1 MLIFIVTKRFLS
13 LPSGSQSS
21 FKPFL
26 YSTTAVHLLNLLQE
40 LQLFITFNS
49 LILTRAMNEDEHE
62 VNEELGEERERVI
75 EVSVA
80 DEMTSSYIDYAMS
93 VIVGRA
99 LPDVR
104 DGLKPVH
111 RRILYGMHELGVTHN
126 RPHKKSAR
134 IVGDVLGKY
143 HPHGDV
149 AVYDTMV
156 RMAQGF
162 SYRYPL
168 VHGQGNFGSVDGD
181 SAAAMRYTEARLS
194 KIAEELL
201 VDLDKDTVG
210 WSPNFDN
217 TLKEP
222 QIMPAKIPN
231 LLINGSSGIAVG
243 MATNMPPHN
252 LSEVV
257 DGIIRVIDEPDV
269 SIGELMEIIPAPDF
283 PTGGIIS
290 GYGGIK
296 LAYETGRGSIRLRA
310 KVDIEQ
316 KAKSKKE
323 SIIITEIPY
332 QVNKSKLVEAIAE
345 YAKKYKVDS
354 ITGLRDESDRKGM
367 RIVISLKSGAN
378 ALIIL
383 NNLYK
388 HTELETTFGV
398 NNRALVEG
406 EPRVL
411 TLKELIEFYIKHRKE
426 VTIRRLRYE
435 LERAEKRKHI
445 LEGLVIAISNIDEVI
460 QIIKASSD
468 SKNAQAALIAR
479 FELSEAQAKE
489 ILDMRLS
496 RLSALER
503 DKIETERTELEQKIA
518 WLTEVLASEAR
529 IFGVIKEE
537 LLDLKSQYGDA
548 RRTEIEDVVE
558 LNERDFVEEEDV
570 ILFFTQRDYVKRL
583 SADNFKRQLRG
594 GKGISVIDKREGD
607 VISYFIRASTRE
619 RLILF
624 TEDGRAYQVKTYMI
638 PPTSRHAKGKPLVN
652 LPGVGSAIEGEEK
665 FAAALAIPE
674 AVDNAIEN
682 AYIVFATKRGVVKRS
697 ALASLKAIRV
707 TGIVA
712 VRVDQRKNDRLT
724 DVALI
729 KGEAQ
734 TGIIVSAKNGKA
746 ILFQEEELR
755 EMGRYAA
762 GVRGMRLD
770 KSDEIASIEAVDL
783 SLDDSRLV
791 TITENGYGKRT
802 KLEAYRETHRG
813 GKGVIS
819 IQTSA
824 RNGKVVCIKQVQND
838 DELMITT
845 SDNMVTKIAVKN
857 IPVQGR
863 NTQGVR
869 LMNVKAGEQIVAVDI
884 FVDQQGVLGSN
895 AEGLS

>member
-1 MLIFIVTKRFLS
+1 MT
-13 LPSGSQSS
+13 
-21 FKPFL
+21 
-26 YSTTAVHLLNLLQE
+26 
-40 LQLFITFNS
+40 
-49 LILTRAMNEDEHE
+49 NENEREVDEE
-62 VNEELGEERERVI
+62 YEGERERVI

-80 DEMTSSYIDYAMS
+80 DEMKTSYIDYAMS

-99 LPDVR
+99 LPDAR

-111 RRILYGMHELGVTHN
+111 RRILYGMQELGVTHN
-126 RPHKKSAR
+126 RSHKKSAR

-156 RMAQGF
+156 RMAQNF

-168 VHGQGNFGSVDGD
+168 VDGQGNFGSVDGD

-194 KIAEELL
+194 RIAGELL
-201 VDLDKDTVG
+201 VDLDKDTVA

-222 QIMPAKIPN
+222 QILPAKLPN
-231 LLINGSSGIAVG
+231 LLVNGSSGIAVG

-252 LSEVV
+252 LVEVV

-269 SIGELMEIIPAPDF
+269 SIGELMEIIQAPDF

-290 GYGGIK
+290 GYEGIK
-296 LAYETGRGSIRLRA
+296 QAYETGRGSIKLRA

-316 KAKSKKE
+316 KAKTKKE
-323 SIIITEIPY
+323 SIIVTEIPY

-411 TLKELIEFYIKHRKE
+411 TLKELIEYYIKHRKD
-426 VTIRRLRYE
+426 VTIRRLQYE
-435 LERAEKRKHI
+435 LERAENRKHI
-445 LEGLVIAISNIDEVI
+445 LEGLIIAISNIDEVI
-460 QIIKASSD
+460 KIIKASSD

-503 DKIETERTELEQKIA
+503 DKIETERGELDQKIT
-518 WLTEVLASEAR
+518 WLKEVLASEAR

-537 LLDLKSQYGDA
+537 LIELKEKYGDA
-548 RRTEIEDVVE
+548 RRTDIEEMVT
-558 LNERDFVEEEDV
+558 LNERDFVEEEEV
-570 ILFFTQRDYVKRL
+570 ALYFTERDYVKRL
-583 SADNFKRQLRG
+583 PAQIFKQQLRG
-594 GKGISVIDKREGD
+594 GKGIAVIDKREGD

-624 TEDGRAYQVKTYMI
+624 TEYGRAYQVKTYVI

-652 LPGVGSAIEGEEK
+652 LPGVGSAIEEEEK

-674 AVDNAIEN
+674 AVDGAIEN

-712 VRVDQRKNDRLT
+712 VRVDQRKNDLLT

-729 KGEAQ
+729 KGEVP
-734 TGIIVSAKNGKA
+734 TGIILSSKNGKT

-755 EMGRYAA
+755 EMGRYAS

-770 KSDEIASIEAVDL
+770 PSDEIASIEAVDL

-819 IQTSA
+819 IQTSE
-824 RNGKVVCIKQVQND
+824 RNGKVVCIKQVKND
-838 DELMITT
+838 DELMIAT
-845 SDNMVTKIAVKN
+845 SDNMVSKIALKK

-869 LMNVKAGEQIVAVDI
+869 LMNVKAEERIVAVD
-884 FVDQQGVLGSN
+884 VV
-895 AEGLS
+895 